1 MCVEMVV
8 VVGNWVVAGA
18 VLVGDSA
25 VMGPVPVE
33 IVVVVGRRV
42 GMSLVV
48 VREGE

>member
-1 MCVEMVV
+1 MEMVA

-18 VLVGDSA
+18 VFVGDSA

-33 IVVVVGRRV
+33 MVVVAGRRV